1 MAMII
6 SNTVVG
12 VRVKSVRVKA
22 DKNLGI
28 HIEFVLEANT
38 GEALQFWEK
47 IVATMGMPVFVNWEG
62 EVDISPEE
70 LGQRMKKL
78 LEGLKN
84 GKSST

>member
-1 MAMII
+1 MAMTI
-6 SNTVVG
+6 SNTVGG
-12 VRVKSVRVKA
+12 VRIKSVKVKS
-22 DKNLGI
+22 DKNLGTYI
-28 HIEFVLEANT
+28 VFALEANT

-47 IVATMGMPVFVNWEG
+47 IVATMGMPVLVDWEG

-84 GKSST
+84 TT